1 MELAEEKLAVMP
13 NQNAD
18 VVIQDGSL
26 NILTLPNW
34 VEISRMEH
42 SDFIRVL
49 RLHPGSRFFGYTET
63 ELSETTLSFDV
74 AKTEVVELLRKEYQ
88 GDSYLN
94 SIKEIEE
101 EYGSNSDRCARKQVR
116 FNDAY

>member
-1 MELAEEKLAVMP
+1 MALAEKKLAVMP

-18 VVIQDGSL
+18 VVIQDGRL

-34 VEISRMEH
+34 VEISRMDH

-49 RLHPGSRFFGYTET
+49 RLYPGSRFFGYTET
-63 ELSETTLSFDV
+63 ELSETTLSFGV
-74 AKTEVVELLRKEYQ
+74 AKTEVVELLRKEHQ

-94 SIKEIEE
+94 SISEIEE
-101 EYGSNSDRCARKQVR
+101 EQG
-116 FNDAY
+116 